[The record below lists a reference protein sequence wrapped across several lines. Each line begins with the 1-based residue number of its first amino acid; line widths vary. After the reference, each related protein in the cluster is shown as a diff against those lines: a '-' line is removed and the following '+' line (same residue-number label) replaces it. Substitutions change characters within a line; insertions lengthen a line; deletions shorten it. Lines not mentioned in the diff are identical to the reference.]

1 MRKRIAPSAVLW
13 LLVGAA
19 YFLLPLLA
27 MLIFSLRSGTTGK
40 CCTSANYREIVDDP
54 EFWRSLRQ
62 SFVLSIE
69 TIIVSLTLLIPTV
82 YWVHLKLPRLRSL
95 IGFLALIPFVE
106 TGPGQ
111 DSDCGQ
117 LMQRVK
123 SEGVKTGEKKA
134 GK

>member
-1 MRKRIAPSAVLW
+1 MRKRISPSAVLW
-13 LLVGAA
+13 LSVGAL

-82 YWVHLKLPRLRSL
+82 YWVHLKLPRLRSHCL
-95 IGFLALIPFVE
+95 P
-106 TGPGQ
+106 
-111 DSDCGQ
+111 Q
-117 LMQRVK
+117 LR
-123 SEGVKTGEKKA
+123 
-134 GK
+134 